1 MLILFGKPRVHEEHW
16 VQVEHR
22 VQQVQDPSDIVWQYL
37 YTMKLNKLKEQED
50 EPIPS
55 DIPSDE
61 ETKINTYIDEIN
73 KTINK
78 WKSRTSFD
86 TEQIPEGKFSYG
98 TIFNSAETPKIIEI
112 GISFTPNM
120 DPKPVIPRTLLAKCI
135 EILHDGLIKINPNI
149 VNYPTQILDEYEV
162 TFYAVNIFPA
172 EGIFN
177 LSGYIPRPLYNT
189 KVVAPIKLDWILNDI
204 HSVMAHYTFNEGDLP
219 TFSDDY
225 SPAMYK
231 VINRSKT
238 IFMALRKGTW
248 KGHKYD
254 LGPFIPSNLVVHQ
267 ETLEYSLESRVI
279 HPHFYISYGS
289 YGKET
294 LDGEPLNHVLHAEIK
309 NEFLE
314 YIQSRFKQFEIK
326 YN

>member
-1 MLILFGKPRVHEEHW
+1 
-16 VQVEHR
+16 
-22 VQQVQDPSDIVWQYL
+22 
-37 YTMKLNKLKEQED
+37 MKLSKLKRLNEVED

-61 ETKINTYIDEIN
+61 ETKNFSYINEIN

-78 WKSRTSFD
+78 WKSRTSFE
-86 TEQIPEGKFSYG
+86 TEHIPEGKFSYG
-98 TIFNSAETPKIIEI
+98 TIFTPEETPKMIEI
-112 GISFTPNM
+112 GISFTPVM
-120 DPKPVIPRTLLAKCI
+120 DPKPVIPRTLLARCI
-135 EILHDGLIKINPNI
+135 ELLHHGLKKINPDI

-162 TFYAVNIFPA
+162 TFYAVNVFPS

-177 LSGYIPRPLYNT
+177 LSSYIPRPLYNT
-189 KVVAPIKLDWILNDI
+189 KVVAPTKLDRILNDV

-225 SPAMYK
+225 SPAMSK
-231 VINRSKT
+231 VIRRCKT
-238 IFMALRKGTW
+238 IFMALQKGKW
-248 KGHKYD
+248 KGHTYD

-267 ETLEYSLESRVI
+267 ETLEYSLENRVI

-294 LDGEPLNHVLHAEIK
+294 MDGEPINHVLHAEIK
-309 NEFLE
+309 DEFLE

-326 YN
+326 YG